1 MNAPRRQDPGLDGT
15 NDLVRAVD
23 GLARRLPEPLFPLAR
38 IAYNYRWSWTP
49 GGRGLFRH
57 LGAHRFN
64 LSGENPVRFLRDLPE
79 YSLVEAATD
88 HDYLARVR
96 AVAEVLDADL
106 ARPARTDLGEG
117 PVAFLCAEFG
127 VHTSLPVYSGGL
139 GVLAGDL
146 LKEAS
151 DQALPLVGV
160 GLLYRKGYF
169 HQRVDRSGW
178 QHEYWTDVD
187 PQMLPAVRVSNPD
200 RSPLTIQVPIWDDE
214 VAAHVWRVDVGR
226 VPLYLLDA
234 DLAENNPLERWV
246 SARLYEG
253 NRAIRLAQYALL
265 GVGAIRALDAMSVT
279 PTLIHLNEGHAAL
292 ATLAVASR
300 MATSEQSPV
309 ADPPAAL
316 EHGRNNFVF
325 TTHTPVQAG
334 NESYSRD
341 EILPVLGSL
350 ADELGFDR
358 EVLLR
363 LGRVHPSEANE
374 PSGMTQL
381 AIRAA
386 RSTNA
391 VSARHESVA
400 REMWHEMFPLET
412 ADEVPIHHVTNG
424 VHLPTWMA
432 PPMRALLTRHFG
444 EGWERYSCD
453 PAVWADVESIP
464 DEELWAVRCEQRNDL
479 VEHIRRKVVVDRL
492 ARGEDLEVVQAGA
505 GAFDSSFLTVGF
517 ARRLATYKRLDLL
530 LHPQTR
536 ALELLNH
543 DQPVQ
548 FVFAGKAH
556 PLDDA
561 AKAIAQHMFALKN
574 SPGVVNRAVF
584 VEDYDLSV
592 AGTLI
597 AGCDVWLNLPRPPL
611 EASGTSGMKA
621 ALNGCLNLSVLDGW
635 WAEGFDG
642 SNGWAIN
649 GDTDHDDAAK
659 DTRDAMTLY
668 RLVKDE
674 VKPLFFDR
682 DAHGVPKLWLKRVRA
697 SMRTLGPAYCATRM
711 LDDYVKQVY
720 SPF

>member
-1 MNAPRRQDPGLDGT
+1 MNAFRGQDPTLNGS

-23 GLARRLPEPLFPLAR
+23 RLARRLPEPLFPLAR

-49 GGRGLFRH
+49 GGRALFRRF
-57 LGAHRFN
+57 GAHRFN
-64 LSGENPVRFLRDLPE
+64 LSNENPVRFLRDLSE
-79 YSLVEAATD
+79 HSLLEAATD
-88 HDYLARVR
+88 DEYLARVN
-96 AVAEVLDADL
+96 AVAEAIDADL
-106 ARPARTDLGEG
+106 ARPARTDLDDGL
-117 PVAFLCAEFG
+117 VAFLCAEFA
-127 VHTSLPVYSGGL
+127 VHRSLPVYSGGL

-160 GLLYRKGYF
+160 GLLYRKGFF
-169 HQRVDRSGW
+169 HQRVDLSGW
-178 QHEYWTDVD
+178 QREYWTDVD
-187 PQMLPAVRVSNPD
+187 PEMLPAVRVSNPD
-200 RSPLTIQVPIWDDE
+200 SSPLTIKIPIWDGE
-214 VAAHVWRVDVGR
+214 VAAHVWRFDVGR

-234 DLAENNPLERWV
+234 YLGENSPLQRWV

-265 GVGAIRALDAMSVT
+265 GVGAVRALDAMSIT
-279 PTLIHLNEGHAAL
+279 PTLFHLNEGHAAL

-300 MATSEQSPV
+300 IAGSSEGPV
-309 ADPPAAL
+309 DDLPDAL
-316 EHGRNNFVF
+316 ERGRSHFVF

-334 NESYSRD
+334 NETYSRE

-350 ADELGFDR
+350 AYELHFDR

-363 LGRVHPSEANE
+363 LGRTHPSDANA

-381 AIRAA
+381 AIHTA

-391 VSARHESVA
+391 VSARHASVA
-400 REMWHEMFPLET
+400 REMWHEMFPQMT
-412 ADEVPIHHVTNG
+412 TDQVPIGHVTNG

-444 EGWERYSCD
+444 EGWELHSSD
-453 PAVWADVESIP
+453 PAVWAGIEAIP
-464 DEELWAVRCEQRNDL
+464 DDELWAVRCEQRQDL
-479 VEHIRRKVVVDRL
+479 VERIRRKVVVDRL
-492 ARGEDLEVVQAGA
+492 ARGEDLEVVQAA
-505 GAFDSSFLTVGF
+505 AEAFDPSFLTVGF

-530 LHPQTR
+530 LHPATR

-543 DQPVQ
+543 GQPTQ

-561 AKAIAQHMFALKN
+561 AKAVAQRMFALKS

-584 VEDYDLSV
+584 IEDYDLSF

-597 AGCDVWLNLPRPPL
+597 AGCDIWLNLPRPPL

-642 SNGWAIN
+642 SNGWGIN
-649 GDTDHDDAAK
+649 GEVDLDEAAK
-659 DTRDAMTLY
+659 DARDAATLY
-668 RLVKDE
+668 SLVKDE
-674 VKPLFFDR
+674 VKPLFFER
-682 DAHGVPKLWLKRVRA
+682 DERGIPKLWLQRVRA
-697 SMRTLGPAYCATRM
+697 SMRTLGPKYCTTRM

-720 SPF
+720 APT